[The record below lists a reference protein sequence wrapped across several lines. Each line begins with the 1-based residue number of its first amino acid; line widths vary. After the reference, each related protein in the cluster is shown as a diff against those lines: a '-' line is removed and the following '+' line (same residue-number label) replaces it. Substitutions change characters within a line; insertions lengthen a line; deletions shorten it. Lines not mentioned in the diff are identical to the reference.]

1 MALFEAA
8 ASISAAVAA
17 LPLALG
23 AAKAWL
29 ATRRKHSD
37 SQIKVTLSDGDELT
51 ITTSN
56 MDTGKILEFL
66 AKVQADE
73 QALQEGNLP
82 SGEDE

>member
-23 AAKAWL
+23 AARAWL
-29 ATRRKHSD
+29 AARRKHSD

-51 ITTSN
+51 ITTSD
-56 MDTGKILEFL
+56 MDTDKILEFL
-66 AKVQADE
+66 AKVQSDE
-73 QALQEGNLP
+73 RALQEGHP
-82 SGEDE
+82 PGGEDQ